1 MKGMEDMKELNK
13 INTETDTGTEEHSGI
28 EKQKRKYVK
37 NESANSDSS
46 GTFRVVIAKEANEA
60 LEELVTKV
68 GVGFDAGT
76 ITKSDVANFVFQ
88 NLAKYLTGTDTKALR
103 SLHFDDKK
111 VLSNI
116 LRHEDELP
124 EELKKAIRLH
134 FGVNEK
140 EKKKSTANALDL
152 STDPSVDKS

>member
-1 MKGMEDMKELNK
+1 MKEDLKLN
-13 INTETDTGTEEHSGI
+13 TGTGTKENAET
-28 EKQKRKYVK
+28 EKQKRKYVR
-37 NESANSDSS
+37 NESAGFEGS
-46 GTFRVVIAKEANEA
+46 GANRVVINKEANLM
-60 LEELVTKV
+60 LEEFVAKV
-68 GVGFDAGT
+68 NVGFEAGT

-88 NLAKYLTGTDTKALR
+88 NLTKYLSGTDTKALR

-116 LRHEDELP
+116 LKNENELP

-140 EKKKSTANALDL
+140 EKKKSISNSLDL
-152 STDPSVDKS
+152 STEPVVDKS